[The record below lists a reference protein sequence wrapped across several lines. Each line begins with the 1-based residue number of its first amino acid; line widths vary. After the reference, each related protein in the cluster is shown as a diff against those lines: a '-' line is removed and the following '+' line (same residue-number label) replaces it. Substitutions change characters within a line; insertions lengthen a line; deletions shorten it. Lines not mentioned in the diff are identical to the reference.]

1 MKIDFLIIAPDV
13 EFADVTM
20 RPWPVARA
28 LKARGYSVALV
39 TLSRIPAPGDDI
51 LCFRIDA
58 DSPRGGEDAAHR
70 YGIHDFREYAFC
82 EYRYHQYDLRPMSLG
97 AVAARVPVIVAEVE
111 RLLEAHQVGCVLN
124 LYMGGEVLRRASG
137 AVARERGIP
146 ILWEAGT
153 LYFPG
158 CALFVMDEYGTLPSR
173 PAVRF
178 TSLSK
183 DDQDEITAMVEAC
196 RAHPVNRL
204 AHYKSRTFSGLV
216 REFVLKEKFREPR
229 RIANAVKKAGVFL
242 AYEFGKRYFEKP
254 ARNARFVYFPLHWPD
269 ESDMLIRSRHFS
281 DQALLCSSI
290 GRLLPSGMELYVKP
304 HRANPAEATPFSLIR
319 SLALQDGVRVIDPD
333 VAGHQL
339 IEQSQA
345 VITIFG
351 TTGFEAL
358 LLRKPVVVLGHPAY
372 SGWGVTTD
380 VDSLDALPE
389 GLKRAMCSQPSEEK
403 LMDFLASFLSIHVRG
418 DWRSLP
424 YNGELM
430 ADGILEMGRRLRDR
444 RLT

>member
-13 EFADVTM
+13 EFTDVTM

-28 LKARGYSVALV
+28 LRARGYSVAMV
-39 TLSRIPAPGDDI
+39 TLSQAPAPADDVPF
-51 LCFRIDA
+51 FRIDA
-58 DSPRGGEDAAHR
+58 DSLRGVRLDVAYR
-70 YGIHDFREYAFC
+70 YGIHDLQEYAFC
-82 EYRYHQYDLRPMSLG
+82 EYRYRQYDLRPITLEE
-97 AVAARVPVIVAEVE
+97 VAARVPVIFAGVE
-111 RLLEAHQVGCVLN
+111 RILDEHQVGCVLN
-124 LYMGGEVLRRASG
+124 LYMGGEVLRRVSG
-137 AVARERGIP
+137 AVSRERGIP
-146 ILWEAGT
+146 VLWEAGT

-158 CALFVMDEYGTLPSR
+158 RVLFVMDEYGTLPSR
-173 PAVRF
+173 PVVQF
-178 TSLSK
+178 GSLSK
-183 DDQDEITAMVEAC
+183 EDQSEIAAMVEAC

-216 REFVLKEKFREPR
+216 REFVAREKFREPR
-229 RIANAVKKAGVFL
+229 RIINAVKKAGVFL
-242 AYEFGKRYFEKP
+242 AYEFGKRYFQKP
-254 ARNARFVYFPLHWPD
+254 DADARFVYFPLHWPD

-281 DQALLCSSI
+281 DQAVLCSSI
-290 GRLLPSGMELYVKP
+290 GRMLPSGMELYVKP

-358 LLRKPVVVLGHPAY
+358 LLRKPVVVLGRPAY

-380 VDSLDALPE
+380 VDSLDGLSE
-389 GLKRAMCSQPSEEK
+389 GLERAMCAPLSEEK

-424 YNGELM
+424 YSGEPM
-430 ADGILEMGRRLRDR
+430 ADGVLEMVRRMR
-444 RLT
+444 RGGG